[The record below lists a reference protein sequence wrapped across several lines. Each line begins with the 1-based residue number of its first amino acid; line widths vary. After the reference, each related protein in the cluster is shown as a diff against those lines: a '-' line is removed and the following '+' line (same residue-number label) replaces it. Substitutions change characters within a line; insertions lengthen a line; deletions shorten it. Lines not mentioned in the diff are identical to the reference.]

1 MHDPA
6 ALFAAARRRLPDA
19 ALLRVCGGWRGK
31 VWARWRNLLGLWPV
45 QLVGERHWE
54 PLPEHGAQPSEERL
68 ILAVRAGWFHP
79 ARIPGVVMDPVLGLP
94 AAGQQGR
101 IRGFRAIWGEEIV
114 DLVAV
119 PPKGS
124 RDVPRLLIGAGVALG
139 DAYGLLAD
147 GPHEDEP
154 VPLARTVGTW
164 LARAAEGAVL
174 PLGEPAQQAAYL
186 RGIAAPLVA
195 EDLAHGLALER
206 LLKRPPV
213 PEPRILVRQAN
224 GRKAA

>member
-19 ALLRVCGGWRGK
+19 ALLRVCGGRRGK

-54 PLPEHGAQPSEERL
+54 PLPEHGAQWGEERL
-68 ILAVRAGWFHP
+68 ILAVRVGWSHP
-79 ARIPGVVMDPVLGLP
+79 ARIPGVAMDPVVGMP
-94 AAGQQGR
+94 AAGQWGR

-124 RDVPRLLIGAGVALG
+124 RDVPRLLTGAGVALG
-139 DAYGLLAD
+139 DAHGLLAAD
-147 GPHEDEP
+147 ADDEEP
-154 VPLARTVGTW
+154 VPLARSVGSW
-164 LARAAEGAVL
+164 LARAADGAVL

-186 RGIAAPLVA
+186 RGIAAPIVA

-213 PEPRILVRQAN
+213 PEPRILVRQVD